1 MTPYPSGIMH
11 SANKVLIVEDH
22 ELFRIALREVL
33 LTEPGIEIVG
43 ELDNAQYVI
52 QTIKETSPHLVL
64 MDLVMPGISGI
75 EAIKKIARRFPRV
88 KVLVITAYKLE
99 EYVSASLNAGA
110 FGYVAK
116 DSHVAELRL
125 AVRSV
130 LRGKFYVSSGIAG
143 QVVAGYLAGGA
154 QAAIDTPWHKVTHRE
169 RQVLKLIAEGRTS
182 KFIAEY
188 LCISANTVKTH
199 RTNLIAKLD
208 LHNAAE
214 LTAFAIERGLL
225 APKDNWAEDKSP
237 FVYNITPPKNQ

>member
-1 MTPYPSGIMH
+1 MTQFHGEIMD
-11 SANKVLIVEDH
+11 SANRILIVEDH
-22 ELFRIALREVL
+22 ELFRFALREVL
-33 LTEPGIEIVG
+33 STEPDMEIVG

-64 MDLVMPGISGI
+64 MDLMMPGTSGI
-75 EAIKKIARRFPRV
+75 EGIKKIARRFPRV

-99 EYVSASLNAGA
+99 EYVTASLNAGA

-130 LRGKFYVSSGIAG
+130 LHGKFYVSSGIAG

-154 QAAIDTPWHKVTHRE
+154 QAEIDTPWHKVTHRE
-169 RQVLKLIAEGRTS
+169 RQVLKLIAEGHSS

-199 RTNLIAKLD
+199 RSNLIAKLD

-214 LTAFAIERGLL
+214 LTAFAIGRGLL
-225 APKDNWAEDKSP
+225 APKDNWAEDNSR
-237 FVYNITPPKNQ
+237 FVYKSTPPKNQ